1 MGADI
6 DISKFLHPLDLVSPV
21 EAALHLRE
29 ARENET
35 TQRMYAQ
42 NQMARQ
48 SAADFR
54 DERDH
59 REKMAKEEEDRK
71 IAWAN
76 AVRDASQMAHTP
88 GGLGPARALLE
99 AHGGHLN
106 PLTAAVAPPPPPQG
120 DATDQLLAS
129 PEGAA
134 AAMPAAGPGP
144 VEGPA
149 PPPGVQSGGMAP
161 VTAADRLGPGG
172 YPLEGPQ
179 QLQHAPE
186 GDFLL
191 PTAMHVSPGMQGAM
205 DHQGFVPRGAEPL
218 QPPAGP
224 GAPAAAGDLESLMSR
239 AAPQPTAKPEAPPM
253 PLLYEAVLGDRHY
266 PISAEQPK
274 TGLAPKYEAVAQQY
288 MQMGA
293 SPKDAFGKAF
303 TEQLA
308 DEKAAAT
315 EKRMMDVM
323 GGRNTQQDT
332 RDATFRLTAEQIQA
346 RDAARLEN
354 AQKVARINASGRGAA
369 SPAGE
374 TALAHMIALKE
385 QGAPDS
391 EIAAFAAANHV
402 DPKVWNAPVKNVST
416 EANQNTRTTER
427 RAALDVTD
435 ENGNSLGPAKSSQL
449 ATKMANQTQS
459 WGQLRLRYQAL
470 IDDVRENGSRINP
483 ADVAAVQ
490 RRESLFNLAQGA
502 ARQYNGFGNTDA
514 SQKLEH
520 ATMAGAGTYG
530 NGLIMG
536 ANADVLQHLLDE
548 AATQHQVRLR
558 TSLRAGG
565 GAALPAAVTHD
576 RPKTADPID
585 AQLDWA
591 RSLPG
596 ARQ

>member
-59 REKMAKEEEDRK
+59 REKLAKEEEDRK
-71 IAWAN
+71 IAQAG
-76 AVRDASQMAHTP
+76 ALKRAQQMMRSP
-88 GGLGPARALLE
+88 GGLGPAQALME
-99 AHGGHLN
+99 AYGGHLN
-106 PLTAAVAPPPPPQG
+106 PLTAAVAPPPQG
-120 DATDQLLAS
+120 DAVDQLLAS

-149 PPPGVQSGGMAP
+149 PAPGVQSGGMAP

-205 DHQGFVPRGAEPL
+205 DRQGFVPRGAEPL

-253 PLLYEAVLGDRHY
+253 PLLYEAVMNGQHY
-266 PISAEQPK
+266 PLGGPGAS
-274 TGLAPKYEAVAQQY
+274 TLGLGKQYDDRLATYEAAGIDPQKARMQVIKEADDDVKAQHIADRTA
-288 MQMGA
+288 A
-293 SPKDAFGKAF
+293 SID
-303 TEQLA
+303 T
-308 DEKAAAT
+308 
-315 EKRMMDVM
+315 
-323 GGRNTQQDT
+323 RNTNQT
-332 RDATFRLTAEQIQA
+332 A
-346 RDAARLEN
+346 RDAAYRLTGDQQMGEHGKNRALSASNN
-354 AQKVARINASGRGAA
+354 AASNRARIEAAGIGAGPKTQQADNAAINTFMKAAKEAKAATGSGKDIGTLKNIEKIEEELHSS
-369 SPAGE
+369 SPAAQNAAVD
-374 TALAHMIALKE
+374 TLAQIAQGGKASIAVMNVFQQHSVGPWQSLKDKAYQATHNGQHSPE
-385 QGAPDS
+385 YIGSFKEAVKGLKQVAGDQRTRAMSAYDSAAGASSQYAKNPSLAGYVGDERKAFMQELGIPDEAPAPQGQPGAGAPS
-391 EIAAFAAANHV
+391 
-402 DPKVWNAPVKNVST
+402 
-416 EANQNTRTTER
+416 
-427 RAALDVTD
+427 LDD
-435 ENGNSLGPAKSSQL
+435 YLNFS
-449 ATKMANQTQS
+449 
-459 WGQLRLRYQAL
+459 
-470 IDDVRENGSRINP
+470 
-483 ADVAAVQ
+483 
-490 RRESLFNLAQGA
+490 
-502 ARQYNGFGNTDA
+502 
-514 SQKLEH
+514 
-520 ATMAGAGTYG
+520 
-530 NGLIMG
+530 
-536 ANADVLQHLLDE
+536 
-548 AATQHQVRLR
+548 
-558 TSLRAGG
+558 
-565 GAALPAAVTHD
+565 
-576 RPKTADPID
+576 
-585 AQLDWA
+585 

-596 ARQ
+596 GRK